1 MIRRSVAITGATGYL
16 GNALSCALLARRH
29 EVCALVR
36 PGTAHR
42 AAPGAWVREVDL
54 FAVEELFRALRPGDT
69 LVHLVGTPHPSPR
82 KAEEFLSVD
91 LASVRTCAA
100 PPAARASRVLEVPE
114 IRDAPMIPL

>member
-69 LVHLVGTPHPSPR
+69 LVHLVGTPHPS
-82 KAEEFLSVD
+82 
-91 LASVRTCAA
+91 AA
-100 PPAARASRVLEVPE
+100 PAELPPVGPSLLHVETCSGGC
-114 IRDAPMIPL
+114 PMKCPGFKLFG